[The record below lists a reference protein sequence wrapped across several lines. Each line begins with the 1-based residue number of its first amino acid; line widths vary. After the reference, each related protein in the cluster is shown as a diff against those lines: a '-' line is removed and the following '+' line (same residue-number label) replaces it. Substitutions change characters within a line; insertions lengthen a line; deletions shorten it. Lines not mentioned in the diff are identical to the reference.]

1 MFIILFVCYHINPS
15 GNDVC
20 SWVKHLVQDYID
32 SEHATLRDTC
42 WVEGRKHP
50 SHTHVICAYD
60 SEDVLLLVVDD
71 VDDVVVVVVAVSA
84 VLRMHDSR
92 ATTFGSRRFNK
103 AVIFRFVSDFLGL
116 F

>member
-1 MFIILFVCYHINPS
+1 M
-15 GNDVC
+15 
-20 SWVKHLVQDYID
+20 
-32 SEHATLRDTC
+32 
-42 WVEGRKHP
+42 RKT
-50 SHTHVICAYD
+50 SSMNVW
-60 SEDVLLLVVDD
+60 SVV

>member
-1 MFIILFVCYHINPS
+1 MRNTSSMNVWS
-15 GNDVC
+15 V
-20 SWVKHLVQDYID
+20 V
-32 SEHATLRDTC
+32 
-42 WVEGRKHP
+42 
-50 SHTHVICAYD
+50 
-60 SEDVLLLVVDD
+60 VVDD
-71 VDDVVVVVVAVSA
+71 VVVVVVVVVVAVSA

>member
-1 MFIILFVCYHINPS
+1 MNVWS
-15 GNDVC
+15 V
-20 SWVKHLVQDYID
+20 
-32 SEHATLRDTC
+32 
-42 WVEGRKHP
+42 
-50 SHTHVICAYD
+50 
-60 SEDVLLLVVDD
+60 VVDD
-71 VDDVVVVVVAVSA
+71 VVVVVVVVAVSA